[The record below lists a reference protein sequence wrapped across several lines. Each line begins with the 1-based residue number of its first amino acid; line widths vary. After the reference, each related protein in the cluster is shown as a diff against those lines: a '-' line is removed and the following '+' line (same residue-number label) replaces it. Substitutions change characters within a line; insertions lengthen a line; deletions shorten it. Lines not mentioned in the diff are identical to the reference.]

1 MRLSPL
7 FAAPALIAFLVAPAV
22 ARPLSEAE
30 AKGLTSAVEAYQR
43 AISSSDAEKIVATIP
58 PRVVNVFVGA
68 AGIEAKKV
76 QETLVGQTRELMK
89 SVKVTDFVVA
99 PGPYEGADETLA
111 DGSKLVWATVPA
123 QFVTDAGGKKALN
136 HQPLFAVLE
145 DGTWYFSR
153 IDGEQAQALVAT
165 AYPFVAKVKF
175 PAPTSAPA
183 K

>member
-1 MRLSPL
+1 MRFSHL
-7 FAAPALIAFLVAPAV
+7 FAAPALVALMALPAI

-30 AKGLTSAVEAYQR
+30 AKGLTRAVDAYQR
-43 AISSSDAEKIVATIP
+43 AVSGADAEKIVATIP
-58 PRVVNVFVGA
+58 PRVVNVFVA
-68 AGIEAKKV
+68 TAGIEAKKV

-89 SVKVTDFVVA
+89 TVKVTDFVVA
-99 PGPYEGADETLA
+99 PGPYEGTDETLA

-153 IDGEQAQALVAT
+153 IDGQQAQTLVAT

-175 PAPTSAPA
+175 PAPTSAPV